1 MDQRL
6 VFQELLRANAG
17 RWRAIAR
24 SYAGRDEDDLFQEI
38 LLQIWKSLATFE
50 GRSALGT
57 WCYRVAL
64 NSAMSWRRAT
74 QRRRERLPVREDYIL
89 SLIPSPNGQPEAS
102 DILQRV
108 MAELSPADRAILVLL
123 LDDVGYS
130 EMAEILGATEGSL
143 RVRVH
148 RLKQR
153 IAELSQRIL
162 S

>member
-1 MDQRL
+1 MDQKHL
-6 VFQELLRANAG
+6 FQELLRANSG

-50 GRSALGT
+50 GKSALGT

-74 QRRRERLPVREDYIL
+74 RTRRERLPVRDGYSL
-89 SLIPSPNGQPEAS
+89 SLIPSPNGQPEPS
-102 DILQRV
+102 DVLQRV
-108 MAELSPADRAILVLL
+108 MAELSAADRAILVLL
-123 LDDVGYS
+123 LDGVGYA

-153 IAELSQRIL
+153 IAGLSQGIV

>member
-38 LLQIWKSLATFE
+38 LLQIWRSLAPFE
-50 GRSALGT
+50 GKSALGT

-74 QRRRERLPVREDYIL
+74 QTRRGRFPARADYRL
-89 SLIPSPNGQPEAS
+89 SSIPSPDGQPDAS
-102 DILQRV
+102 
-108 MAELSPADRAILVLL
+108 
-123 LDDVGYS
+123 
-130 EMAEILGATEGSL
+130 
-143 RVRVH
+143 
-148 RLKQR
+148 
-153 IAELSQRIL
+153 
-162 S
+162 